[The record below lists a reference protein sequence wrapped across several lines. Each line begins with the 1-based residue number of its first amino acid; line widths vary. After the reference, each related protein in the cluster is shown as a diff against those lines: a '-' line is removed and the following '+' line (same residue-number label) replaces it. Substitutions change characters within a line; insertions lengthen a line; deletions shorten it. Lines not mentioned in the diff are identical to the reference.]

1 MVDSESIGF
10 KFTSAL
16 PVTVP
21 AHSSDKSL
29 NYTFSA
35 LSDFGGRFIDYGH
48 ATLDLTGDSVQCST
62 VGTYL
67 IGNVAKPGGGSGY
80 DTTIR
85 PLFPSD
91 QRNLTF
97 AGNGK
102 PVTIRFTFTNNLNV
116 DCTVNGITLQNGTFF
131 TITMT
136 NPTPTPFVVH
146 PGGDVDVWIIYNAKD
161 KLIHTDSLIID
172 ATHNLQSVIFTLQG
186 VQSVSAEVPVESSE
200 PVVETTPNPA
210 SGMITVQGIPDN
222 VQSISIMNV
231 LGEVVMQPPVPHSAS
246 STLNVSALPP
256 GIYYLRMIY
265 PAGVTSKKIV
275 KE

>member
-1 MVDSESIGF
+1 
-10 KFTSAL
+10 
-16 PVTVP
+16 
-21 AHSSDKSL
+21 
-29 NYTFSA
+29 
-35 LSDFGGRFIDYGH
+35 
-48 ATLDLTGDSVQCST
+48 
-62 VGTYL
+62 
-67 IGNVAKPGGGSGY
+67 
-80 DTTIR
+80 
-85 PLFPSD
+85 
-91 QRNLTF
+91 
-97 AGNGK
+97 
-102 PVTIRFTFTNNLNV
+102 
-116 DCTVNGITLQNGTFF
+116 
-131 TITMT
+131 
-136 NPTPTPFVVH
+136 
-146 PGGDVDVWIIYNAKD
+146 
-161 KLIHTDSLIID
+161 
-172 ATHNLQSVIFTLQG
+172 VIFTLQG